1 MTDTRTI
8 YDFTVLKQNQDIL
21 SLDHFKGQVLL
32 IVNTA
37 TGCGLASQYR
47 ELQALYDHYQD
58 QGFTI
63 LDFPCNQFLG
73 QAPGSD
79 EDINRFCELN
89 YQTTFPRFAKIKV
102 NGKAADPLFIWLKDQ
117 KSGPLGKRI
126 EWNFAKFLINRQGQ
140 VVARFA
146 SQTTPLAIEE
156 TLQQLL

>member
-79 EDINRFCELN
+79 EDINHFCELN

-102 NGKAADPLFIWLKDQ
+102 NGKAADPLFTWLKDQ

-140 VVARFA
+140 VVTRFA
-146 SQTTPLAIEE
+146 SKTTPLAIEE